1 MKANVQNK
9 IKIPCQPTTH
19 FKPLTKIGQ
28 GEYGVVYKGCLNSEC
43 KRVIA
48 IKRSTDPLIAEHNIT
63 NRLKNKGAANVYGFE
78 KCNTEEF
85 MYSEYLDGQPFD
97 KWIVNDKPNAVS
109 VKTTL
114 KKLLNILKILHK
126 SDPSFRHNDL
136 HTGNVMVVNGE
147 PRLID
152 FGLSA
157 INGIPNP
164 EINESDLRS
173 GYGIFR
179 GNHKMYD
186 VHFFFNSLF
195 VHIQRSKLTT
205 EYKSVLEFIKRVLT
219 NKYLGDTTSRVS
231 NYRLKYNQTHTD
243 LPTFDSILKDAY
255 FTGNPSAKK
264 LNTLLKTIVTTKKP
278 PLPPR
283 KIGSPKPTSKP
294 TSKPKSKTPTKS
306 AKLTAMQKAAS
317 ILASRKNV
325 RPQKK
330 RPVLTRTRVKP
341 LSK

>member
-1 MKANVQNK
+1 MKASVQNK
-9 IKIPCQPTTH
+9 IKIPCQPASH

-48 IKRSTDPLIAEHNIT
+48 IKRSTESLKAEHNIT
-63 NRLKNKGAANVYGFE
+63 NRLRNKGVANVYGFE
-78 KCNTEEF
+78 KCNTEDF

-97 KWIVNDKPNAVS
+97 KWLVKDKPNAAS

-114 KKLLNILKILHK
+114 KKLVNILKILHK

-136 HTGNVMVVNGE
+136 HTGNVMIVNGE

-173 GYGIFR
+173 EYGIFR

-186 VHFFFNSLF
+186 VHFFLNSIF
-195 VHIQRSKLTT
+195 AHIHRSKLST

-231 NYRLKYNQTHTD
+231 NYRLRYNHSHTE
-243 LPTFDSILKDAY
+243 LPTFDSILKDDY
-255 FTGNPSAKK
+255 FTGNTSAKK
-264 LNTLLKTIVTTKKP
+264 MNTLLKTIVTNKKP

-283 KIGSPKPTSKP
+283 KVSSPKSKP
-294 TSKPKSKTPTKS
+294 VSKPKSKTPTKS
-306 AKLTAMQKAAS
+306 AKLTAMQKAVA

-325 RPQKK
+325 QSQKK